1 MLFRIQLNLNLVL
14 IISQLNLQGNIKTD
28 KNKCAAIRAN
38 RVELH
43 HSVWFL
49 GHQIIHVWPA
59 SCIPHLLFCITE
71 KQLIIFSASLCSDNF
86 NPIQKGKVAE
96 GWVTEAAPPVWPA
109 GRFIWLVSAHSRW
122 KLWTSA
128 QRYSSHP
135 LLSSF
140 FFFFWH
146 PQRAAVLVWSTL
158 SWSNANCTQGQN
170 CVVVFFCLSSTSLN
184 QLCCLWVRRHAG
196 STACCVGAQWW

>member
-71 KQLIIFSASLCSDNF
+71 KQLIIFSASLCSGNF

-135 LLSSF
+135 LLSSPLF
-140 FFFFWH
+140 FFFFGIH
-146 PQRAAVLVWSTL
+146 RELQ
-158 SWSNANCTQGQN
+158 
-170 CVVVFFCLSSTSLN
+170 CLSEARCHGAM
-184 QLCCLWVRRHAG
+184 Q
-196 STACCVGAQWW
+196 TAHKDKIALLYFSVCRLHL